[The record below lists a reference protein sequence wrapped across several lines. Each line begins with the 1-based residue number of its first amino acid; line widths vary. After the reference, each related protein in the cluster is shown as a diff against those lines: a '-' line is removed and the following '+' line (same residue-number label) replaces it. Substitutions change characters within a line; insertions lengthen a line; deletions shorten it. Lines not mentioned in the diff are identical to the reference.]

1 MAVRSEIRR
10 SPFDSRKIDTEANS
24 LTDILVFPVLLL
36 LLLESIAF
44 LLDIFIKHLI
54 KQSIEQNWKSRY
66 GLSS

>member
-1 MAVRSEIRR
+1 MAVGSEIRR
-10 SPFDSRKIDTEANS
+10 SPFDSRKIDTDANS
-24 LTDILVFPVLLL
+24 LTDILVFPVL

-54 KQSIEQNWKSRY
+54 EKSIDQNWKSRY